1 MLIVWTFDVISVVYP
16 YSPKCL
22 RKVLERS
29 EMREVQQWE
38 QLSGEE
44 LIVFGIVAVTGS
56 EPETAKQTVKP
67 IEPEYS
73 VV

>member
-1 MLIVWTFDVISVVYP
+1 MLIVWTFGVSEVVYL
-16 YSPKCL
+16 YSPNCL
-22 RKVLERS
+22 RKVLKRS
-29 EMREVQQWE
+29 EMREVRQWQ

-56 EPETAKQTVKP
+56 EPETAKQTAKP
-67 IEPEYS
+67 IEPEYY

>member
-1 MLIVWTFDVISVVYP
+1 
-16 YSPKCL
+16 
-22 RKVLERS
+22 
-29 EMREVQQWE
+29 MREVRQWQ

-56 EPETAKQTVKP
+56 EPETAKQTAKP
-67 IEPEYS
+67 IEPEYY